1 MYTNSIKSWSVND
14 RPREK
19 FIQKGKETLSDTELI
34 AILIRS
40 GTRDRSALVVARDI
54 MLLAND
60 NLSSLAKMNINDFI
74 SVKGIGNTKAITL
87 MAALELGRRR
97 RLSEAEQR
105 SVVSSS
111 KDAYDLMKPL
121 LEDLELEQFWVLY
134 LNNANK
140 VLAKL
145 NLSKGGITATLV
157 DVRLLLK
164 RALELNSTGLILCH
178 NHPSGT
184 LCASEADCKLTE
196 KVKVSAK
203 LMDIQLLDHIIVT
216 DQSYFSFADEGRI

>member
-105 SVVSSS
+105 AVVSSS

-145 NLSKGGITATLV
+145 NLSIGGITATLV

-184 LCASEADCKLTE
+184 LRASEADCKLTE

>member
-105 SVVSSS
+105 AVVSSS

-121 LEDLELEQFWVLY
+121 LEDLEIEQFWVLY

-184 LCASEADCKLTE
+184 LRASEADCKLTE